1 MAGDSVPRTTGA
13 AAPGNWFCF
22 SKLICE
28 VAQAKYLW
36 RKKEG
41 DIKTLYEQPTME
53 AGSCILPPQVV
64 YGTEKE
70 MIVP

>member
-1 MAGDSVPRTTGA
+1 MRLL
-13 AAPGNWFCF
+13 
-22 SKLICE
+22 K
-28 VAQAKYLW
+28 AKYLW

-41 DIKTLYEQPTME
+41 DIKTLYEQLTME
-53 AGSCILPPQVV
+53 DGSCILPPQVV